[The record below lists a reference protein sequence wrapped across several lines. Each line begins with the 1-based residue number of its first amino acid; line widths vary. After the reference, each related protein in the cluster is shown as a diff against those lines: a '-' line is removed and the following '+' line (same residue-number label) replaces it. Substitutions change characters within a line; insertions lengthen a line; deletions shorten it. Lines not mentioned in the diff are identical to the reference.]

1 MILNETPGIGLGS
14 KIILCEIAC
23 MYNVVKYMLV
33 TYMYMHVHCNTC
45 AMNIYVK
52 HVYIFVGRYLA
63 TKVFFRQ
70 IAGNVM
76 GVDDHR
82 VGL

>member
-23 MYNVVKYMLV
+23 MYNVVEYMLV
-33 TYMYMHVHCNTC
+33 TYMHVHCNTC
-45 AMNIYVK
+45 AMNIHVK
-52 HVYIFVGRYLA
+52 LVYIFVGRCLA